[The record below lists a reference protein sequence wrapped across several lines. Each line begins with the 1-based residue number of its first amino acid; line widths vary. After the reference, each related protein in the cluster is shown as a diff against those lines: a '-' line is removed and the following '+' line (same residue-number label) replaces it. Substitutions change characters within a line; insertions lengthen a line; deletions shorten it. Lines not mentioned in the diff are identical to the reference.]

1 MSKMTINFS
10 NCENFSRFRNNR
22 YIINMAIKID
32 TNEMLYKIGMI
43 WSPIDEFIFEDNI
56 DIKLFN

>member
-10 NCENFSRFRNNR
+10 NCEKFSRFRNNR
-22 YIINMAIKID
+22 YIINMP
-32 TNEMLYKIGMI
+32 MKIGINTMPYKMAKI
-43 WSPIDEFIFEDNI
+43 WYSIKELFFEDNI